1 MEPKVYLRH
10 IENEGAHWWFKAR
23 RAIIY
28 SIIKNNINFESKKIN
43 ILDYGAGSGTNIGM
57 LNKFGYVHVYEK
69 DEKTSRFLKE
79 KFKKYE
85 NIKIIQKPNNNNN
98 KEFFDLILIAD
109 VIEHVEDDMAILQ
122 YLSELLNKNGQILIT
137 VPAFDFLFSNKDKVL
152 RHYRRYNKKNIKKII
167 SKYFN
172 IIKLSYY
179 NFFLFIPLAIYIIC
193 SKIFRV
199 NFIDFVEKKPN
210 IILNSILFQ
219 IFHSEKFLLN
229 FLNFPFGLSLIVL
242 AKKKNILI

>member
-1 MEPKVYLRH
+1 
-10 IENEGAHWWFKAR
+10 
-23 RAIIY
+23 
-28 SIIKNNINFESKKIN
+28 
-43 ILDYGAGSGTNIGM
+43 M

-85 NIKIIQKPNNNNN
+85 NIKIIQKPNNNN
-98 KEFFDLILIAD
+98 KEFFDLILVAD

-152 RHYRRYNKKNIKKII
+152 RHYRRYTKKNIKKII

-172 IIKLSYY
+172 ITKLSYY
-179 NFFLFIPLAIYIIC
+179 NFFLFIPIVISIIC
-193 SKIFRV
+193 LKIFRV
-199 NFIDFVEKKPN
+199 SFIDYVEKKPN

-229 FLNFPFGLSLIVL
+229 FLNFPFGISLIAL
-242 AKKKNILI
+242 AKKKIY

>member
-1 MEPKVYLRH
+1 
-10 IENEGAHWWFKAR
+10 
-23 RAIIY
+23 
-28 SIIKNNINFESKKIN
+28 
-43 ILDYGAGSGTNIGM
+43 M
-57 LNKFGYVHVYEK
+57 LNKFGCVHVYEK

-85 NIKIIQKPNNNNN
+85 NIKIIQKPNNNN
-98 KEFFDLILIAD
+98 KEFFDLILVAD

-172 IIKLSYY
+172 ITKLSYY
-179 NFFLFIPLAIYIIC
+179 NFFLFIPIAISIIFL
-193 SKIFRV
+193 KIFRV
-199 NFIDFVEKKPN
+199 SFINSVEKKPN

-229 FLNFPFGLSLIVL
+229 FLNFPFGISLIAL
-242 AKKKNILI
+242 AKKKIY

>member
-1 MEPKVYLRH
+1 
-10 IENEGAHWWFKAR
+10 
-23 RAIIY
+23 
-28 SIIKNNINFESKKIN
+28 
-43 ILDYGAGSGTNIGM
+43 M

-85 NIKIIQKPNNNNN
+85 NIKIIQKPNNNN
-98 KEFFDLILIAD
+98 KEFFDLILVAD

-152 RHYRRYNKKNIKKII
+152 LHYRRYTKKNMKKII

-172 IIKLSYY
+172 ITKLSYY
-179 NFFLFIPLAIYIIC
+179 NFF
-193 SKIFRV
+193 
-199 NFIDFVEKKPN
+199 
-210 IILNSILFQ
+210 
-219 IFHSEKFLLN
+219 FLYQL
-229 FLNFPFGLSLIVL
+229 
-242 AKKKNILI
+242 

>member
-10 IENEGAHWWFKAR
+10 IENEEVHWWFKAR

-122 YLSELLNKNGQILIT
+122 YLSELLNKKGQILIT

-172 IIKLSYY
+172 ITKLSYY

-242 AKKKNILI
+242 AKKKIY